1 MRTKT
6 INIYKF
12 NELSEE
18 AKKNALSTFRY
29 ANVDGTDWYEKTMD
43 EFHNHIW
50 NTMGIDIP
58 LDSFRVDGYTMPE
71 YASFEAY
78 LTSVEISYILEKE
91 NFKYSSPLSHMILGE
106 YLIGDIFRVNWRT
119 CDKNSVDVWLRPLTV
134 DIDKYPRICR
144 FISHDIERATEAV
157 RNWKNEACEILLKW
171 LQDDYDQLIS
181 DEAVME
187 YLCDND
193 KEFLKDGKEWR
204 E

>member
-18 AKKNALSTFRY
+18 AKKNALSTYRY
-29 ANVDGTDWYEKTMD
+29 VNVDGTDWYEKTMD

-91 NFKYSSPLSHMILGE
+91 NFKYSSPLSHMILGN
-106 YLIGDIFRVNWRT
+106 YLIGDIFRVNWRA

>member
-18 AKKNALSTFRY
+18 AQKNALSTYRY
-29 ANVDGTDWYEKTMD
+29 VNVDGTDWYEKTMD

-91 NFKYSSPLSHMILGE
+91 NFKYSSPLSHMILE
-106 YLIGDIFRVNWRT
+106 NYLIGDIFRVNWRA

>member
-91 NFKYSSPLSHMILGE
+91 NFKYSSPLSHMILE
-106 YLIGDIFRVNWRT
+106 NYLIGDIFRVNWRA

>member
-29 ANVDGTDWYEKTMD
+29 VNVDGTDWYEKTMD

-91 NFKYSSPLSHMILGE
+91 NFKYSSPLSHMILE
-106 YLIGDIFRVNWRT
+106 NYLIGDIFRVNWRT

>member
-91 NFKYSSPLSHMILGE
+91 NFKYSSPLSHMILGN
-106 YLIGDIFRVNWRT
+106 YLIGDIFRVNWRA

>member
-58 LDSFRVDGYTMPE
+58 LESFRVDGYPKPE
-71 YASFEAY
+71 YVRFEAY

-91 NFKYSSPLSHMILGE
+91 NFKYSSPLSRMILGN
-106 YLIGDIFRVNWRT
+106 YLIGDIFRVNWRA

-134 DIDKYPRICR
+134 DINKYPRICR

-187 YLCDND
+187 YLCEND